1 MFVITFVLVSH
12 WSEVGQC
19 VLQLADCVNISEFS
33 EVSCHSCD
41 WPGTSGG
48 HVTPGPDTDQVISAS
63 PVPAPPDKV
72 KRRNVRTKDGVS
84 FNIETLMKIYFINL
98 VTKE

>member
-1 MFVITFVLVSH
+1 MFVITFVHVFH
-12 WSEVGQC
+12 WSGVRQC

>member
-12 WSEVGQC
+12 WSEVRQS
-19 VLQLADCVNISEFS
+19 VPQLADCVNISEFS
-33 EVSCHSCD
+33 EVSCHSCAR
-41 WPGTSGG
+41 PGTSGG

-72 KRRNVRTKDGVS
+72 RGNMSITKILIFLYV
-84 FNIETLMKIYFINL
+84 ET
-98 VTKE
+98 

>member
-12 WSEVGQC
+12 WSDVRQS

-41 WPGTSGG
+41 CPGTRRTSGG

-72 KRRNVRTKDGVS
+72 RGKMFKT
-84 FNIETLMKIYFINL
+84 IEFTLR
-98 VTKE
+98 

>member
-1 MFVITFVLVSH
+1 MFVITFVHVSH
-12 WSEVGQC
+12 WSEVRQS

-72 KRRNVRTKDGVS
+72 RGKMLEQKID
-84 FNIETLMKIYFINL
+84 FPLTLKH
-98 VTKE
+98 